1 MHVNFIKDNLLK
13 LTRMAA
19 IGTSAATLTLVS
31 TVPPSFAAPAPSCIV
46 VTNQSRKSVTVQ
58 NRCRNQER
66 VKLIIAFG
74 RDSACTIINPTRR
87 VRFTWTFGN
96 FDRLERC

>member
-1 MHVNFIKDNLLK
+1 MHVNLIKDNLLK

-19 IGTSAATLTLVS
+19 IGTTAATLTLAS
-31 TVPPSFAAPAPSCIV
+31 TVPPSFAAPAPNCV
-46 VTNQSRKSVTVQ
+46 VVRSQARKSITVQ
-58 NRCRNQER
+58 NQCRTQQR

-74 RDSACTIINPTRR
+74 RDSACRVINPSGI